1 MLERSAN
8 ATALLVVG
16 DQIDREA
23 LSLMPHVKVLSNY
36 GVGLDNIDLA
46 AAEEKGVIVK
56 KFYQMKYHIVQQS
69 WQ

>member
-1 MLERSAN
+1 
-8 ATALLVVG
+8 
-16 DQIDREA
+16 
-23 LSLMPHVKVLSNY
+23 MPHVKVLSNY

-56 KFYQMKYHIVQQS
+56 IYQMKYHIVQQS